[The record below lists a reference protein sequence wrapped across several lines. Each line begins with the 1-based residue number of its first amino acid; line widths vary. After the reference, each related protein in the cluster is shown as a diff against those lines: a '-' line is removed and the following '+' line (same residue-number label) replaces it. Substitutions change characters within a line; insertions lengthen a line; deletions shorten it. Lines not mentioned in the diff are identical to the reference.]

1 MSDAHRRIVAGFLNP
16 PVAVAGDLLQ
26 GLPIIGHGRPIP
38 QACAV
43 FGEHHHPR
51 LVHVL
56 VRGKQAVGGSVF
68 GFVNGQTHDDNIR
81 GRFSKMLPL
90 SSGGTQQVREVGAMR
105 LSALLDPLKRL
116 AHRVFLAYAHYRW
129 RRWRCPWRFYKGRW
143 YVVVRDRD
151 MHKEKVKVITWCC
164 PETGDIESI
173 CLPVPGHDY
182 SDYVPFEDRMPD
194 SVYFP
199 LMLGTSPPRD
209 EPDDVPPRTDVWFAF
224 ECEKSED

>member
-16 PVAVAGDLLQ
+16 QVAVAGDLLQ

-43 FGEHHHPR
+43 FGEHHHPG